1 MTTSM
6 ESMTN
11 TLRGGDPSP
20 HPAGTEEKR
29 PNRIPEAT
37 LVALRRRKR
46 LSLLLNVLGVSFSVL
61 LWFLLSEYFKVSYFA
76 KLPGPLISLK
86 TWLSPTPEY
95 GLSLFTTEYYIH
107 TAASVWRVYTAFLL
121 ATLLGIPLGLF
132 MGWKKTFRDYTFP
145 LMEIFR
151 PIPTLAWVPLA
162 ILMWPHAEVAIIF
175 LTFLGSFFA
184 TILNTMLGV
193 ESIDQSYFRAA
204 SCLGAK
210 PAYIFRTIV
219 VPGAMPFIFTGL
231 QISMGFAWFSLVAA
245 EMVSGEY
252 GLGYLIWDSYNL
264 AQFPNIVIGMITL
277 GVTGGL
283 SSLLIR
289 FVGNQLMRW
298 KVREEAR

>member
-1 MTTSM
+1 MTTI
-6 ESMTN
+6 
-11 TLRGGDPSP
+11 LRGGAPSP
-20 HPAGTEEKR
+20 LPTEHGQEPPGRLPDAAG
-29 PNRIPEAT
+29 A
-37 LVALRRRKR
+37 ALRRRKR
-46 LSLLLNVLGVSFSVL
+46 ISFLLNAIGVSSFIL
-61 LWFLLSEYFKVSYFA
+61 AWFLLSEYFKAPYFA
-76 KLPGPLISLK
+76 KLPGPLASLK
-86 TWLSPTPEY
+86 AWISPEPVY
-95 GLSLFTTEYYIH
+95 GLSLFTADYYIH
-107 TAASVWRVYTAFLL
+107 ILASVWRVFAAFTL
-121 ATLLGIPLGLF
+121 ASLLGIPLGLF

-162 ILMWPHAEVAIIF
+162 ILMWPTSEIAIIF

-184 TILNTMLGV
+184 TILNTLLGV

-204 SCLGAK
+204 LCLGAK
-210 PAYIFRTIV
+210 PSHIFRRII
-219 VPGAMPFIFTGL
+219 VPGALPFIFTGL

-245 EMVSGEY
+245 EMVAGEY

-264 AQFPNIVIGMITL
+264 SQFPNIVIGMITL

-289 FVGNQLMRW
+289 IAGNRLMRW